1 LYDADA
7 SSIADQTSGHKK
19 GVGVRKLRILIIFL
33 VVVGIVF
40 LGVVYIVRK
49 RAANAG
55 NATTVRI
62 EAVQPGELVEF
73 VSAPG
78 ELEPKS
84 RVEISAKTS
93 GRVEVLPYKEGERV
107 TKGDPNANPPVPASI
122 LVRLDSKDLESQ
134 LLSAQARREAQA
146 AQTEV
151 EKARLAGEKAN
162 LIGTAASLEQARTDL
177 ERQKVLLKTQ
187 DVSQATFDQA
197 QLKLDGLQAQYEA
210 AKHSIEAAGLNLRV
224 LEHNLEAADAGIAQ
238 AKEALG
244 YTTIVSP
251 IDGVVTRIN
260 AKVGEMVVTGMMN
273 NPGTKILEV
282 GDLSRMLVV
291 AQVDEADVGTLEVG
305 QRAKVLIDAYPNQE
319 FGGQVYKTA
328 LTSDLSRQ
336 GTKYY
341 RTEILLDTTEQR
353 LPSGLTA
360 NVDIETRKHGDVL
373 AVPSQAVM
381 TREIDSLPLDIRDN
395 SPCVDKSK
403 TFATVVFRYVDGK
416 AIITPVKIG
425 PSNLTHT
432 IIEAGVEKGDK
443 VIVGP
448 YKELEKL
455 KHNQLVKDEREVKA
469 QDEAK
474 KKGAADT
481 NEAKPATDS
490 NDVKACADINDV
502 NDANKV

>member
-1 LYDADA
+1 MNRALPRLLLYGADA
-7 SSIADQTSGHKK
+7 SSIVGHIESHRK
-19 GVGVRKLRILIIFL
+19 GVEVRKLRVLIVL
-33 VVVGIVF
+33 AVVVG
-40 LGVVYIVRK
+40 VVLLVAAYMVKK
-49 RAANAG
+49 RAAKAN

-62 EAVQPGELVEF
+62 ETVQPGELVEF

-93 GRVEVLPYKEGERV
+93 GRVEALPFKEGERV
-107 TKGDPNANPPVPASI
+107 TMGDPNANPPIPASV

-146 AQTEV
+146 AQIEV
-151 EKARLAGEKAN
+151 EKARIDGDKAN
-162 LIGTAASLEQARTDL
+162 LLGTAASLEQAKTDL
-177 ERQKVLLKTQ
+177 ERQKALLETH
-187 DVSQATFDQA
+187 DVSQVTVDEA
-197 QLKLDGLQAQYEA
+197 QLKLDGLHAQFEA
-210 AKHSIEAAGLNLRV
+210 AKHSIEAAELNLRV
-224 LEHNLEAADAGIAQ
+224 LEHNLDAADAGIDQ

-244 YTTIVSP
+244 YTTILSP

-282 GDLSRMLVV
+282 GDLSQMLVV

-305 QRAKVLIDAYPNQE
+305 QRAKVLIDAYPNRE
-319 FGGQVYKTA
+319 FGGSVYKTA

-341 RTEILLDTTEQR
+341 RTEILLDTTDQR

-360 NVDIETRKHGDVL
+360 NVDIETRKHADVL

-381 TREIDSLPLDIRDN
+381 TREIDSLPLDIRDK

-416 AIITPVKIG
+416 AVITPVKIG

-432 IIEAGVEKGDK
+432 IIEAGVEKGAK

-455 KHNQLVKDEREVKA
+455 KHNQLVKDEREVEA
-469 QDEAK
+469 QEDAK
-474 KKGAADT
+474 KKGVTDA
-481 NEAKPATDS
+481 NKAKPATD
-490 NDVKACADINDV
+490 ANDV
-502 NDANKV
+502 NDANEV